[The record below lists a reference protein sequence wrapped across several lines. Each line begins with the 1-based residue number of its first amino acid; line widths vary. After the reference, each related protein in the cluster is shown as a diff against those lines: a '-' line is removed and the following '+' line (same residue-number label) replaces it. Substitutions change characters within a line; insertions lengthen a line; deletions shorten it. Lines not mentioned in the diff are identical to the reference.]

1 MVSGAAILNLLAIFN
16 TSASGDND
24 IMNSADPE
32 KRLRSLHSQLSHNKT
47 HKQTPSSLDVLTSL
61 FPPPLSN
68 LKVWPPRS
76 WTSGADTS
84 PLSGFEENLT
94 IRKP

>member
-1 MVSGAAILNLLAIFN
+1 MVSGAATLNLLAIFN
-16 TSASGDND
+16 TSASDDND

-68 LKVWPPRS
+68 LKV
-76 WTSGADTS
+76 
-84 PLSGFEENLT
+84 
-94 IRKP
+94 